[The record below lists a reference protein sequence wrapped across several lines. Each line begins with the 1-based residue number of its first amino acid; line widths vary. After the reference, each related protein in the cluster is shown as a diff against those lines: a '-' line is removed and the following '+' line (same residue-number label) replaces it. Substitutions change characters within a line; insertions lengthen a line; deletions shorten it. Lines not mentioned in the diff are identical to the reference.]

1 MLVSKHGFLSLSDWL
16 ALLSVPPTDLNWLS
30 EARKR
35 LRDLC
40 VRVCE
45 RDHSTRIYGRFSFHW
60 EHLCS
65 SPYTLAS
72 SAVTPFY
79 QRPRDNSLK
88 CLVLVWHSIQ
98 TPLTPQRIRVCKKDS
113 ERVHSHFR
121 AYRKWDALSWLLGLG
136 FYLTL
141 EVMQTWKTDCYW
153 YHSLFKWT
161 LLTNQILKKN
171 KPGIILQSF
180 LLATTPI
187 KRLPPKSYRCEE
199 KSDADLLVVFM
210 KSHIHPEGG
219 MNVRTV
225 TATHWDISHRTREEL
240 KKPHHTFHTRGVLSN
255 WRSLFEHVH
264 EQKRFKVERL
274 RWIIHGL

>member
-1 MLVSKHGFLSLSDWL
+1 MFVKGQREGSFTLSGVQKMRCFVVIVRFGFLSDTRGY
-16 ALLSVPPTDLNWLS
+16 ADMKDRLL
-30 EARKR
+30 
-35 LRDLC
+35 
-40 VRVCE
+40 
-45 RDHSTRIYGRFSFHW
+45 
-60 EHLCS
+60 
-65 SPYTLAS
+65 
-72 SAVTPFY
+72 
-79 QRPRDNSLK
+79 
-88 CLVLVWHSIQ
+88 LVSQFI
-98 TPLTPQRIRVCKKDS
+98 
-113 ERVHSHFR
+113 
-121 AYRKWDALSWLLGLG
+121 
-136 FYLTL
+136 
-141 EVMQTWKTDCYW
+141 
-153 YHSLFKWT
+153 KWT

-274 RWIIHGL
+274 LWIIHGL